1 MTSPV
6 VGGYY
11 AYRVHPKDAKRL
23 FVKGRRRERA
33 YRVVKVWRVDDQGVW
48 LAVFGELFTG
58 PPVSLGA
65 SNLTTYFATLPLA
78 RRTFDGLSAEC
89 ILTADVAP
97 EETEGWRLHN
107 ASREASATPR
117 FAQTSSSCRCWNR
130 ASPSLNSKQL
140 IAISPGL
147 VATTT
152 VPMCES
158 HSDDH
163 VVGRYAFGMGAAS
176 AVRIVA
182 GTQGEADQRESDPDD
197 QSHGRYP
204 ERHDRREQRCLQER
218 GVRRDRPVRVFLV
231 ELGVGLAPG
240 DLLGV
245 LVDHLCL
252 AVGRE
257 RVANFPPSQGVGV
270 FGDDDLLLRESW

>member
-58 PPVSLGA
+58 PPVSLEA

-97 EETEGWRLHN
+97 EETEGW
-107 ASREASATPR
+107 E
-117 FAQTSSSCRCWNR
+117 
-130 ASPSLNSKQL
+130 
-140 IAISPGL
+140 IA
-147 VATTT
+147 
-152 VPMCES
+152 
-158 HSDDH
+158 
-163 VVGRYAFGMGAAS
+163 
-176 AVRIVA
+176 
-182 GTQGEADQRESDPDD
+182 QREPGGFGYATVRPD
-197 QSHGRYP
+197 
-204 ERHDRREQRCLQER
+204 
-218 GVRRDRPVRVFLV
+218 
-231 ELGVGLAPG
+231 EL
-240 DLLGV
+240 LLSM
-245 LVDHLCL
+245 L
-252 AVGRE
+252 E
-257 RVANFPPSQGVGV
+257 QGVS
-270 FGDDDLLLRESW
+270 FPELKATDCDI